1 MCTDG
6 MIHIK
11 AKKKKHKTKNPVV
24 KLSVEAYNVL
34 VDICNESSM
43 SMSQIASE
51 IILQSTDRIIYDR
64 EDD

>member
-1 MCTDG
+1 MAGDG

-11 AKKKKHKTKNPVV
+11 AKKRRYKKDNPTV
-24 KLSVEAYNVL
+24 KLSVEAYNAL

-51 IILQSTDRIIYDR
+51 IILQSSDRIVYDE
-64 EDD
+64 ED